1 MTEYETDLL
10 KKVNEKINTCICRG
24 LNNDRIV
31 EWIEDIIIYHS
42 PNGLSDEY
50 FLELYKLREKF
61 K

>member
-10 KKVNEKINTCICRG
+10 KKVNEKINICICRG